1 MRRTFRSLASHNF
14 RLWFFTGLVSNVG
27 AWMQATA
34 QSWVVLTELTDGD
47 AVAVG
52 ITMALQLA
60 PQILLVPITGLIADR
75 FDRRT
80 LLIASQIALTV
91 LTLGIGVLLASG
103 RAELW
108 HFLIFALVFGLIT
121 AIDQPARNTIVSDLV
136 AEREI
141 PNAVALNLANHHA
154 ARLVGPATA
163 GIVIATLGSGW
174 VFVLNAVTFLP
185 LIAGLAL
192 MRRSE
197 LVPVVRHPRRPGDV
211 FAGFRYLGSR
221 SDLSVLLAMAFLLGI
236 IGMNFQLFAATMAVE
251 FGAGPSQFG
260 LLTSV
265 MAIGSL
271 IGALLTA
278 GRERARLRVVVI
290 AGAAMGVLCLVAA
303 VMPTFWTFAIV
314 TVFIGLAG
322 VTTFTT
328 ANGYAQVATP
338 PALRGRVM
346 SIHMAVLAAGTPVGA
361 PLIGWVSNEL
371 GPRWAL
377 GSACLLS
384 VAACAIGVAWYDA
397 RRRRSRIPPAARSD
411 QLLRPEGTV

>member
-34 QSWVVLTELTDGD
+34 VNWVVLTELTAGD

-52 ITMALQLA
+52 VTMALQLA
-60 PQILLVPITGLIADR
+60 PQIVLVPITGLIADR
-75 FDRRT
+75 VDRRK
-80 LLIASQIALTV
+80 LLIVSQIALTV
-91 LTLGIGVLLASG
+91 LTLSIGLLLASG

-108 HFLIFALVFGLIT
+108 HFLVFALVFGLIT
-121 AIDQPARNTIVSDLV
+121 AIDQPARSIIVSDLV
-136 AEREI
+136 AERDI

-197 LVPVVRHPRRPGDV
+197 LAPVVRHEGRPGDV

-251 FGAGPSQFG
+251 FGAGAGQFG

-271 IGALLTA
+271 ITA

-290 AGAAMGVLCLVAA
+290 AGAAMGALCLVAA
-303 VMPTFWTFAIV
+303 VMPTFWSFAIV

-384 VAACAIGVAWYDA
+384 IAASAIGVAWYGV
-397 RRRRSRIPPAARSD
+397 RRRRSRIALSGPTDP
-411 QLLRPEGTV
+411 LLRPEGTA